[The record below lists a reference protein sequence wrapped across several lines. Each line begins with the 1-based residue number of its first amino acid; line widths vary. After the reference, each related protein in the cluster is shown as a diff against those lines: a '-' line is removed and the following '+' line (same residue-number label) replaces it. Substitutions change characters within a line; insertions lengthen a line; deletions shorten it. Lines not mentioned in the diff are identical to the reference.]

1 MIVQSLLKISLLG
14 ATWVLYLLLMLSV
27 VSIGAM
33 LERWFFFRKNRQAG
47 NALDE
52 ALSVALRNNDYPS
65 ARRALDA
72 SPSLEAAI
80 LREALQWKKGGPEA
94 VNDALESALGR
105 ARGDLDRGATLLG
118 TLGNNAP
125 FVGLFGTVI
134 GVIEAFSHLGG
145 SAAGAGMAQVMGG
158 IAEALIATGVGIFV
172 AIPAVVAYNIVQK
185 KAGEIEGHAQSLA
198 RLVTAWLHTY
208 PDARDAAEPENTR
221 DGKSERE
228 QTRDEKREQALS
240 GAVIDGAVDGA
251 AE

>member
-14 ATWVLYLLLMLSV
+14 ATWVLYLLLALSV

-33 LERWFFFRKNRQAG
+33 LERFVFFRKNKNAG
-47 NALDE
+47 KALDQ
-52 ALSVALRNNDYPS
+52 ALARALRDNDYAA

-72 SPSLEAAI
+72 SPSLEASI
-80 LREALQWKKGGPEA
+80 LREALEWKKGGPSA

-105 ARGDLDRGATLLG
+105 AKGDLDRGANLLG

-134 GVIEAFSHLGG
+134 GVIEAFSHLGS
-145 SAAGAGMAQVMGG
+145 SAQGAGMAKVMGG

-172 AIPAVVAYNIVQK
+172 AIPAVVAYNVIQK
-185 KAGEIEGHAQSLA
+185 KAGEIENHAQSLA

-208 PDARDAAEPENTR
+208 PEARNAAEPEVAVQGSR
-221 DGKSERE
+221 IKGLKSDKSG
-228 QTRDEKREQALS
+228 QGAL
-240 GAVIDGAVDGA
+240 ARVNEL

>member
-14 ATWVLYLLLMLSV
+14 ATWVLYLLLALSV

-33 LERWFFFRKNRQAG
+33 LERFVFFRKNKNAG
-47 NALDE
+47 KSLDL
-52 ALSVALRNNDYPS
+52 ALSSALQKNDY
-65 ARRALDA
+65 AEAKRALDA
-72 SPSLEAAI
+72 SPSLEASI
-80 LREALQWKKGGPEA
+80 LREALLWKKGGPAA

-105 ARGDLDRGATLLG
+105 AKEDLDRGANLLG

-134 GVIEAFSHLGG
+134 GVIEAFSHLGS
-145 SAAGAGMAQVMGG
+145 SAQGAGMAKVMGG

-172 AIPAVVAYNIVQK
+172 AIPAVVAYNIIQK
-185 KAGEIEGHAQSLA
+185 KAGEIETHAQSLA

-208 PDARDAAEPENTR
+208 PEARDAAEPVASKTSAPLPSARGEASR
-221 DGKSERE
+221 S
-228 QTRDEKREQALS
+228 LS
-240 GAVIDGAVDGA
+240 RVSADDL

>member
-14 ATWVLYLLLMLSV
+14 ATWVLYLLLALSV

-33 LERWFFFRKNRQAG
+33 LERFLFFRKNKNAG
-47 NALDE
+47 KALDQ
-52 ALSVALRNNDYPS
+52 ALAKALRDNDYAA

-72 SPSLEAAI
+72 SPSLEASI
-80 LREALQWKKGGPEA
+80 LREALEWKKGGPAA

-105 ARGDLDRGATLLG
+105 AKGDLDRGANLLG

-134 GVIEAFSHLGG
+134 GVIEAFSHLGS
-145 SAAGAGMAQVMGG
+145 SAQGAGMAKVMGG

-172 AIPAVVAYNIVQK
+172 AIPAVVAYNVIQK
-185 KAGEIEGHAQSLA
+185 KAGEIETHAQALA

-208 PDARDAAEPENTR
+208 PGARNAAEPEPAVQGPR
-221 DGKSERE
+221 AKGAKAQEKSPPS
-228 QTRDEKREQALS
+228 ALPR
-240 GAVIDGAVDGA
+240 VAVDEL